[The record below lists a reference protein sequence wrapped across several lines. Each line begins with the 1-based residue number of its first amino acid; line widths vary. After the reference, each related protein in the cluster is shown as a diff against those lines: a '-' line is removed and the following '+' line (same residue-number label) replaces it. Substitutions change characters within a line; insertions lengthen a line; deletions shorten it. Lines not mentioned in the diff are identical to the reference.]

1 MKFVRKK
8 ESFDNCIIINY
19 EEDDSSSLDKL
30 LWIYQ
35 DQVTKVGLS
44 HGFGEKIFKSE
55 NKQKGYWK

>member
-8 ESFDNCIIINY
+8 ESFDNCIIITY
-19 EEDDSSSLDKL
+19 EEDDSSSIEKM
-30 LWIYQ
+30 LWIYKG
-35 DQVTKVGLS
+35 QVNQEGLP